1 MPIMTMLEMS
11 RPSGGE
17 GHSPQ
22 RVAGQHDLAQDLG
35 RREIAHQALG
45 PGMAEAAGQRA
56 ADLGG
61 DAERAAILLRDMDR
75 LGLLAVGE
83 SQQPF
88 ARAVDRLPVD
98 HGAGPR
104 DDIALGQIGAEA
116 LGQRGHQGEIGGAA
130 MIDPMPELAG
140 AEGRFADP
148 GELGL
153 ELRPVEPDQLDSAI
167 GGRGRRGEDIR
178 MAGRAHDLPT
188 GPCRRRR
195 SPDRPWRS
203 RAGNR
208 YR

>member
-1 MPIMTMLEMS
+1 MIWPTIS
-11 RPSGGE
+11 
-17 GHSPQ
+17 
-22 RVAGQHDLAQDLG
+22 A
-35 RREIAHQALG
+35 
-45 PGMAEAAGQRA
+45 
-56 ADLGG
+56 
-61 DAERAAILLRDMDR
+61 AERLRTR
-75 LGLLAVGE
+75 RWVPVWQKRQV
-83 SQQPF
+83 SVQPTWEETQSVPRSSSGMWTVSTSWPS
-88 ARAVDRLPVD
+88 ANPSSHLRVPSIDCRSTTAP
-98 HGAGPR
+98 GPR

-116 LGQRGHQGEIGGAA
+116 LGQRGHRGEIGGAA
-130 MIDPMPELAG
+130 MIDPVPELAG
-140 AEGRFADP
+140 AEGRLADP